1 MVMTHELAYD
11 PSQMP
16 LVEGDQEVEALA
28 ANRPD
33 EPLAYNTRIDAVTE
47 TMKPHATMPL
57 AWLRTKLAQ
66 R

>member
-1 MVMTHELAYD
+1 MWTAAIVMTHELAYD

-33 EPLAYNTRIDAVTE
+33 EPLAVRVRLGRPD
-47 TMKPHATMPL
+47 
-57 AWLRTKLAQ
+57 R
-66 R
+66 RF

>member
-1 MVMTHELAYD
+1 MWTAAIVMTHELAYD

-33 EPLAYNTRIDAVTE
+33 DPALGGSWVYGLV
-47 TMKPHATMPL
+47 
-57 AWLRTKLAQ
+57 
-66 R
+66 